1 MATTTITIRDLLDA
15 GVHFGHPTSRW
26 NPKMK
31 PYIYGKRNGIYI
43 FDLTTTMRQLDQ
55 ACKFLYE
62 TSAKGGSILFVGTK
76 RQAQELIRNAAEQ
89 TGMHYM
95 CERWLG
101 GTLTN
106 NQTIRKSISRMQSI
120 QQKLES
126 GELDTL
132 PKKEASGMKRELVK
146 LQRYLG
152 GIADMRQMPQ
162 ALVVIDVDREDIAV
176 TEANRLNI
184 PVVALVDT
192 NCNPQ
197 HIDYVIPG
205 NDDALRSVSTVM
217 SALVSA
223 ISSAREIYLKKVEEE
238 ERQRQEE
245 AKAKADARAKA
256 EAENKAKTEARAA
269 EVRAEAKARSEA
281 RTEPKGEA
289 KAEVSGLSEET
300 KAANIEKAANEEKA
314 KAAARKRRAA
324 APKSETKAEG
334 EAKPEGEAAA
344 DAPAKEA

>member
-1 MATTTITIRDLLDA
+1 LATTSITIRDLLDA

-43 FDLTTTMRQLDQ
+43 FDLTATMRQLDQ

-62 TSAKGGSILFVGTK
+62 TSANGGSILFVGTK

-101 GTLTN
+101 WTLTN
-106 NQTIRKSISRMQSI
+106 NQTIRKSIARMQMI
-120 QQKLES
+120 QQKLEN
-126 GELDTL
+126 GELDAL

-152 GIADMRQMPQ
+152 GIANMRQMPQ

-192 NCNPQ
+192 NCDPQ
-197 HIDYVIPG
+197 NIDYVIPG

-223 ISSAREIYLKKVEEE
+223 ISSAREIYLKKVEED

-245 AKAKADARAKA
+245 AKAKAEARAKA
-256 EAENKAKTEARAA
+256 EAENKAKAEARAT
-269 EVRAEAKARSEA
+269 EGKAKA
-281 RTEPKGEA
+281 EPKSEA
-289 KAEVSGLSEET
+289 KAEAPAASDEA
-300 KAANIEKAANEEKA
+300 KAASDEKA
-314 KAAARKRRAA
+314 KAAARKRKAT
-324 APKSETKAEG
+324 PKS
-334 EAKPEGEAAA
+334 EAKPEGAAAA